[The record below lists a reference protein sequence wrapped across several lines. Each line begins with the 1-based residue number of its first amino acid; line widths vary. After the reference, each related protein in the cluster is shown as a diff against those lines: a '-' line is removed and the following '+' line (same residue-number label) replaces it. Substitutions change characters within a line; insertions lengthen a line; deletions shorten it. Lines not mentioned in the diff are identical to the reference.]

1 MPFRP
6 KPLTIIHTE
15 ASDAWGG
22 QDIRVFTEALWLRD
36 RGHRVHLFTP
46 AHGELFRRAR
56 EAGLDCEAISFAKRT
71 KPTDFV
77 RLMRRFT
84 AIRPDVVCTHSS
96 VDSWV
101 GLTAA
106 RACKVPAAIRYRH
119 VSTPVGNN
127 FMNRWQ
133 YRGLCDHV
141 VTTAGMIR
149 DELRRTLGLPPDK
162 VSSIPTGIAAPDMPT
177 RNRARGELLKRFNL
191 PDNAQLIGQVSVL
204 RSWKGQYVLIDAFER
219 LAAKLPDARLLLVG
233 GGPVMGDYSKR
244 SRESPFASRI
254 LLPGHQEDVWP
265 FFRGLDV
272 AVLASTKNEGIPQAG
287 LQAMFARCPFV
298 GTAVGGIPE
307 IVDHQRTGL
316 LVPPSDPGALAAA
329 ITRVLHQPDLAR
341 SMTDNALNMVQAEF
355 TLSGMGRRIEALQL
369 RLMDETS
376 QKSQKQ
382 ARK

>member
-1 MPFRP
+1 MPPRP
-6 KPLTIIHTE
+6 APLTIIHTE

-36 RGHRVHLFTP
+36 QGHRVHLITP
-46 AHGELFRRAR
+46 AHGELFQRAQA
-56 EAGLDCEAISFAKRT
+56 AGLDCEAIPFAKRT
-71 KPTDFV
+71 QAVDFF
-77 RLMRRFT
+77 RLARRFK

-101 GLTAA
+101 GLMAA
-106 RACKVPAAIRYRH
+106 RACKVPATIRYRH

-133 YRGLCDHV
+133 YRSLCDHV
-141 VTTAGMIR
+141 VTTAGAIQ
-149 DELRRTLGLPPDK
+149 DKLRRALGLPPDK
-162 VSSIPTGIAAPDMPT
+162 VSSIPTGIAVPDLPS
-177 RNRARGELLKRFNL
+177 REQARAGLLKRFNL
-191 PDNAQLIGQVSVL
+191 PASAHLIGQVSVL

-219 LAAKLPDARLLLVG
+219 LAAELPETYLLLVG

-265 FFRGLDV
+265 FFRGLDL

-287 LQAMFARCPFV
+287 LQAMFAQCPFV

-316 LVPPSDPGALAAA
+316 LVPPSDPEALAVA
-329 ITRVLHQPDLAR
+329 ITRLLGRPELGAAMADNAR
-341 SMTDNALNMVQAEF
+341 SLVQAEF
-355 TLSGMGRRIEALQL
+355 TLSGMGRRIEALLL

-382 ARK
+382 A

>member
-36 RGHRVHLFTP
+36 QGHRVHLLTP
-46 AHGELFRRAR
+46 GHGELFRRAR
-56 EAGLDCEAISFAKRT
+56 VARLDCEAIPFVKRT
-71 KPTDFV
+71 KAVDFV
-77 RLMRRFT
+77 RLVKRFA

-101 GLTAA
+101 GLLAA
-106 RACKVPAAIRYRH
+106 RACKVPGTIRYRH

-141 VTTAGMIR
+141 VTTAGTIR
-149 DELRRTLGLPPDK
+149 DELRRTLGLPPEK
-162 VSSIPTGIAAPDMPT
+162 VSSIPTGIAAPDLPS
-177 RNRARGELLKRFNL
+177 REQARAELLERFNL
-191 PDNAQLIGQVSVL
+191 PASAHLIGQVSVL

-219 LAAKLPDARLLLVG
+219 LAAELPDTHLLLVG

-287 LQAMFARCPFV
+287 LQAMFAVCPFV

-307 IVDHQRTGL
+307 IIEHERTGL
-316 LVPPSDPGALAAA
+316 LVPPSDPEALATA
-329 ITRVLHQPDLAR
+329 ITQVLRQPDLAR
-341 SMTDNALNMVQAEF
+341 SMAENALNMVQAGF
-355 TLSGMGRRIEALQL
+355 TLSGMGRRIEALL
-369 RLMDETS
+369 RRITDETN
-376 QKSQKQ
+376 QKAQKQ

>member
-1 MPFRP
+1 MPPRHA
-6 KPLTIIHTE
+6 PLTIIHTE

-36 RGHRVHLFTP
+36 QGHRVHLFTP

-56 EAGLDCEAISFAKRT
+56 AAGLDCEAIPFAKRT
-71 KPTDFV
+71 KVVDFI
-77 RLMRRFT
+77 RLARRFKT
-84 AIRPDVVCTHSS
+84 IRPDVVCTHSS

-133 YRGLCDHV
+133 YRRLCDHV
-141 VTTAGMIR
+141 VTTAGTIQN
-149 DELRRTLGLPPDK
+149 ELRRTLGLSPDK
-162 VSSIPTGIAAPDMPT
+162 VSSIPTGIAVPDLPS
-177 RNRARGELLKRFNL
+177 REQARTALLERFNL
-191 PDNAQLIGQVSVL
+191 PDNALLIGQISVL

-219 LAAKLPDARLLLVG
+219 LAAALPDACLLLVG

-287 LQAMFARCPFV
+287 LQAMFAQCPFV
-298 GTAVGGIPE
+298 GTTVGGIPE

-316 LVPPSDPGALAAA
+316 LVPPNKPEAMAAA
-329 ITRVLHQPDLAR
+329 ITRILCQPGLA
-341 SMTDNALNMVQAEF
+341 SNMTLKALAKVREHYSLEQ
-355 TLSGMGRRIEALQL
+355 MGQRTEQL
-369 RLMDETS
+369 MLRVIQDTGD
-376 QKSQKQ
+376 
-382 ARK
+382 R

>member
-1 MPFRP
+1 MPSRTT
-6 KPLTIIHTE
+6 PLTIIHTE

-36 RGHRVHLFTP
+36 QGHRVHLFTP

-56 EAGLDCEAISFAKRT
+56 AAGLDCEATPFAKRT
-71 KPTDFV
+71 KLVDFV
-77 RLMRRFT
+77 RLTRRFK

-106 RACKVPAAIRYRH
+106 RACKVPATIRYRH

-141 VTTAGMIR
+141 VTTAGTIR
-149 DELRRTLGLPPDK
+149 DELLRTL
-162 VSSIPTGIAAPDMPT
+162 
-177 RNRARGELLKRFNL
+177 
-191 PDNAQLIGQVSVL
+191 
-204 RSWKGQYVLIDAFER
+204 
-219 LAAKLPDARLLLVG
+219 
-233 GGPVMGDYSKR
+233 SKR

-272 AVLASTKNEGIPQAG
+272 AVLASTRNEGIPQAG
-287 LQAMFARCPFV
+287 LQAMFAECPFV
-298 GTAVGGIPE
+298 GTEVGGIPE

-316 LVPPSDPGALAAA
+316 LVPPGDPAALAAA
-329 ITRVLHQPDLAR
+329 IMRVLRDSELGAA
-341 SMTDNALNMVQAEF
+341 MADNALNLVRSEF
-355 TLSGMGRRIEALQL
+355 TLSSMGCRIEALL
-369 RLMDETS
+369 HRLMDAAS
-376 QKSQKQ
+376 RKSH
-382 ARK
+382 

>member
-1 MPFRP
+1 MSSRQT
-6 KPLTIIHTE
+6 PLTIIHTE

-22 QDIRVFTEALWLRD
+22 QDIRIFTEALWLRD
-36 RGHRVHLFTP
+36 QGHRVHLFTP
-46 AHGELFRRAR
+46 AHGELFRRASAAR
-56 EAGLDCEAISFAKRT
+56 LDCEAIPFAKRT
-71 KPTDFV
+71 KPLDFV
-77 RLMRRFT
+77 RLIRRFR

-106 RACKVPAAIRYRH
+106 RACKIPATIRYRH

-133 YRGLCDHV
+133 YRRLCDHV
-141 VTTAGMIR
+141 VTTAGTIQN
-149 DELRRTLGLPPDK
+149 ELCRTLSLPPDK
-162 VSSIPTGIAAPDMPT
+162 VSSIPTGVAAPELPS
-177 RNRARGELLKRFNL
+177 REQARTELLKRFSL
-191 PDNAQLIGQVSVL
+191 PDNALLIGQVSVL

-265 FFRGLDV
+265 FFRSLDV

-287 LQAMFARCPFV
+287 LQAMFAQCPFV

-316 LVPPSDPGALAAA
+316 LVPPSDPEALAAA
-329 ITRVLHQPDLAR
+329 ITRVLRQPDLAR
-341 SMTDNALNMVQAEF
+341 SIADNALSMVREQYSLEQ
-355 TLSGMGRRIEALQL
+355 MGQRMEKLMQRIMQDAGN
-369 RLMDETS
+369 R
-376 QKSQKQ
+376 
-382 ARK
+382 

>member
-1 MPFRP
+1 MPSRTT
-6 KPLTIIHTE
+6 PLTIIHTE

-36 RGHRVHLFTP
+36 QGHRVHLFTP

-56 EAGLDCEAISFAKRT
+56 AAGLDCEATPFAKRT
-71 KPTDFV
+71 KLVDFV
-77 RLMRRFT
+77 RLTRRFK

-106 RACKVPAAIRYRH
+106 RACKVPATIRYRH

-141 VTTAGMIR
+141 VTTAGTIR
-149 DELRRTLGLPPDK
+149 DELLRTLGLPPDK
-162 VSSIPTGIAAPDMPT
+162 VSSIPTGIAVPDMPSRT
-177 RNRARGELLKRFNL
+177 RARSELLKRFNL
-191 PDNAQLIGQVSVL
+191 PDNALLIGQVSVL

-219 LAAKLPDARLLLVG
+219 LAAELPAARLLLVG
-233 GGPVMGDYSKR
+233 GGPVTGDYSKR

-272 AVLASTKNEGIPQAG
+272 AVLASTRNEGIPQAG
-287 LQAMFARCPFV
+287 LQAMFAECPFV
-298 GTAVGGIPE
+298 GTEVGGIPE

-316 LVPPSDPGALAAA
+316 LVPPGDPAALAAA
-329 ITRVLHQPDLAR
+329 IMRVLRDSELGAA
-341 SMTDNALNMVQAEF
+341 MADNALNLVRSEF
-355 TLSGMGRRIEALQL
+355 TLSSMGCRIEALL
-369 RLMDETS
+369 HRLMDAAS
-376 QKSQKQ
+376 
-382 ARK
+382 RKI